1 MMTKSRHEEL
11 LEAIA
16 ALNKRLDHV
25 TRLANETRQLVGPF
39 AAPFPD
45 GSLLTQTIHGL
56 KYFIDP
62 HDMIIA
68 PQIVVYRQ
76 WEADISQL
84 FRSLCRPDS
93 VVVDIGAN
101 FGYFSV
107 LAANLIG
114 PRGTGQVI
122 SFEPNPSLCALLRRN
137 RVINWSIAPVT
148 LHEIALGERE
158 DELILHVP
166 TEGGANGS
174 LSAPRGADCTQIPVS
189 VKRLDDMLP
198 PDLAVDVIKIDV
210 EGHEAT
216 VLRGAREVIARSPT
230 LHLILEW
237 SRKQMALAGLIPEDV
252 LAALKGFVPHQIV
265 LGSGALDHPKTID
278 WLMAQEYTNV
288 LFARR

>member
-1 MMTKSRHEEL
+1 MSETEPSDIL
-11 LEAIA
+11 QTLAVI
-16 ALNKRLDHV
+16 NQRLDDL
-25 TRLANETRQLVGPF
+25 TRAVMETRQLVGPF

-45 GSLLTQTIHGL
+45 GSLLTQTIHGV

-62 HDMIIA
+62 HDLIIA
-68 PQIVVYRQ
+68 PQMVVYRQ

-114 PRGTGQVI
+114 TSADGQVI
-122 SFEPNPSLCALLRRN
+122 SFEPNPSLCKLLRRN
-137 RVINWSIAPVT
+137 REINWSIAPVT

-166 TEGGANGS
+166 AEHGANGS
-174 LSAPRGADCTQIPVS
+174 LSAPLGVECSQIPVS
-189 VKRLDDMLP
+189 VKPLDAVLP
-198 PDLAVDVIKIDV
+198 HDLAVDIMKIDV
-210 EGHEAT
+210 EGHEAG
-216 VLRGAREVIARSPT
+216 VLRGAREVLARSPN

-237 SRKQMALAGLIPEDV
+237 STKQMAAAGVAPEDV
-252 LAALKGFVPHQIV
+252 LALLEGFVPHRIV
-265 LGSGALDHPKTID
+265 LGSGPLDHPESIE
-278 WLMAQEYTNV
+278 WLMAQEYTDV
-288 LFARR
+288 LFVRR

>member
-1 MMTKSRHEEL
+1 MAKSRYPEIID
-11 LEAIA
+11 AIA
-16 ALNKRLDHV
+16 VLNQRLDDV
-25 TRLANETRQLVGPF
+25 TRLVKETRQLVGPF

-62 HDMIIA
+62 NDLIIA
-68 PQIVVYRQ
+68 PQMVVYRQ

-114 PRGTGQVI
+114 AGGTGQVI
-122 SFEPNPSLCALLRRN
+122 SFEPNPSLCSLFRRN
-137 RVINWSIAPVT
+137 RDINWSIAPVT
-148 LHEIALGERE
+148 LHEIALGERK
-158 DELILHVP
+158 DQLFLHVP
-166 TEGGANGS
+166 TDRGANGS
-174 LSAPRGADCTQIPVS
+174 LSAPEGMECERIPVS
-189 VKRLDDMLP
+189 VRRLDSMLP
-198 PDLAVDVIKIDV
+198 PDLAVDIMKIDV

-216 VLRGAREVIARSPT
+216 VLRGARKVIARSPN

-237 SRKQMALAGLIPEDV
+237 SQKQMKAAGIAPIDV
-252 LAALKGFVPHQIV
+252 LSMLEGFVPHRIV
-265 LGSGALDHPKTID
+265 LGSHPLDHPESID
-278 WLMAQEYTNV
+278 WLMAQEYTDV
-288 LFARR
+288 LFVRR